1 MHMHGMNSICMLVRT
16 SIGPP
21 QRAAE
26 KMETVAASA
35 AAGTHTTAVE
45 PLRLTAVAAHI
56 EPPARVGVGSEGVH
70 GCPMAVVGSTL
81 WRCCSNLYACG
92 DLVSGC
98 TQSRDGVNAT
108 RDQRG
113 GSQSELVRHG
123 KQ

>member
-26 KMETVAASA
+26 RMETVAASA
-35 AAGTHTTAVE
+35 AAASRTTAVE

-70 GCPMAVVGSTL
+70 GCPMAAVGSAL
-81 WRCCSNLYACG
+81 RRRYSSLYAG
-92 DLVSGC
+92 
-98 TQSRDGVNAT
+98 RD
-108 RDQRG
+108 
-113 GSQSELVRHG
+113 E
-123 KQ
+123 